1 MDFIDD
7 GIAVDPKV
15 QNSAPFAPGTYK
27 RGQLV
32 ACLASAWNDGEAEVI
47 ELTITGTADSNGSAA
62 VVING
67 ATAVPIA
74 YTSGDTAAD
83 IAALIA
89 AGSFTGWTSAAV
101 GAVVTFTAG
110 ANEEKTGVDSI
121 VFTDADTEPSEA
133 LSGAFVVDTEGRDNS
148 AAGDYATYDGTDET
162 YGLATIKAVVI
173 EDSIV
178 VYPGAVVPIAKGE
191 FSLVKVAAIM
201 AALDTPVTL
210 SDALLAQCFAAGIIL
225 N

>member
-1 MDFIDD
+1 M
-7 GIAVDPKV
+7 GQP
-15 QNSAPFAPGTYK
+15 PFRLLIHP
-27 RGQLV
+27 
-32 ACLASAWNDGEAEVI
+32 
-47 ELTITGTADSNGSAA
+47 
-62 VVING
+62 
-67 ATAVPIA
+67 
-74 YTSGDTAAD
+74 GDTDDD
-83 IAALIA
+83 IAAAVA
-89 AGSFTGWTSAAV
+89 AGSFTGWTQSATDN
-101 GAVVTFTAG
+101 VVTFTAA
-110 ANEEKTGVDSI
+110 ANGEKAGVNTI

-173 EDSIV
+173 EDSAV
-178 VYPGAVVPIAKGE
+178 VYPGTVVPIAKGE